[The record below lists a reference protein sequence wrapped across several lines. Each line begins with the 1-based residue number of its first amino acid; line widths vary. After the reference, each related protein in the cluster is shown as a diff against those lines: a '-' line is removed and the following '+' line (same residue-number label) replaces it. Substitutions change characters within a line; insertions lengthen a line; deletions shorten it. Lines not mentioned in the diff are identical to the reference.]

1 VHSLFAP
8 IVGIFERTL
17 APIVVGKGKPDPD
30 AADAEGGGGA
40 KEGFGMMPC
49 RLQQSAAGKGL
60 ALGMKAILLVTAAVG
75 VAKIEYG
82 RQRGRDRKERDRKGR
97 NRKERDRKERD
108 RKERDRKKR
117 HRKERDRKERDRKER
132 DRKEHHRKERHR
144 KERNEGAAASAHPYF
159 RSERKSAARFLLLP
173 SPFQSLARRYGLSI
187 ADIAPSDSD
196 EYLFTEVFQREFS
209 FQPIKVRTG
218 NTYADIG
225 GRQQEFID
233 TIELIEENE

>member
-17 APIVVGKGKPDPD
+17 APIVVGKGKPEPD

-49 RLQQSAAGKGL
+49 RLQQSSAGKGL

-108 RKERDRKKR
+108 RKERDRKER
-117 HRKERDRKERDRKER
+117 HREER
-132 DRKEHHRKERHR
+132 HRKERHR
-144 KERNEGAAASAHPYF
+144 KERNKGAAASAHPYF